1 MAGAPDALP
10 AQEPEAPVTER
21 RLRALARVAVL
32 ATLAAVFGA
41 TLAPLGDLRLPLGLP
56 AEAWHMIL
64 FAALGASL
72 ALAYATSAAAR
83 RSPRRMLL
91 MALLAIWLLAS
102 ITELLQDPVPGREP
116 QLSDWVA
123 DVVGGVLG
131 FLLAGPVI
139 RVMLG
144 RWAR

>member
-1 MAGAPDALP
+1 MPDALP
-10 AQEPEAPVTER
+10 AQESEAPVTDR
-21 RLRALARVAVL
+21 RLRALARIAVL

-56 AEAWHMIL
+56 AEAWHLIL

-72 ALAYATSAAAR
+72 ALAYATSSAAR

-102 ITELLQDPVPGREP
+102 ITELLQDPVPGRQP

-139 RVMLG
+139 RVALG

>member
-1 MAGAPDALP
+1 MLD
-10 AQEPEAPVTER
+10 R
-21 RLRALARVAVL
+21 RMRGLARLAVL
-32 ATLAAVFGA
+32 ATLAAVLGA
-41 TLAPLGDLRLPLGLP
+41 TLTPLEGVGSPLGLP
-56 AEAWHMIL
+56 AEAWHAVL

-83 RSPRRMLL
+83 RSPRRVLL

-102 ITELLQDPVPGREP
+102 MTELLQESVPGRQP

-123 DVVGGVLG
+123 DVAGGALG

-139 RVMLG
+139 RMAL
-144 RWAR
+144 ARRER